1 MVPIIGIETLLFG
14 VDDLPVCV
22 RFFEDLG
29 LPLSAK
35 AAHEAHFK
43 LADGSNVRLLHT
55 GNPLLP
61 RNSGNRSGV
70 REVVW
75 GVDCASDR
83 DLIAEDLARD
93 HAIKRDE
100 DGTIHFDPGF
110 GIPMALRV
118 FEKRRVTNAPD
129 PINAPD
135 VVNRLNQHRKW
146 RRRAMPKTM
155 SHVVFAAQD
164 YLAAA
169 QFMCRRLKFR
179 ISDVQESFAVYLRAD
194 GTTDHHNFLLVNA
207 SLPLPGFD
215 GTDRFH
221 HANFGVEDVDEIMV
235 GVNYMQ
241 RRGWPPSEVGLGRH
255 RIDSALFYY
264 FPSPTGGEIELGA
277 DADQVDDAWIPR
289 RWPVPL
295 FAYATFVH
303 NLLPFLQT
311 EPEWTFEYISGDP
324 VSSLSR
330 I

>member
-1 MVPIIGIETLLFG
+1 MPVIGIESLIFG
-14 VDDLPVCV
+14 VDDLSECI

-29 LPLSAK
+29 LPLVSK
-35 AAHEAHFK
+35 GPNEGHFK
-43 LADGSNVRLLHT
+43 LADGSNIWLHHVSNPRLPGHASDR
-55 GNPLLP
+55 P
-61 RNSGNRSGV
+61 GV
-70 REVVW
+70 REVIW
-75 GVDCASDR
+75 GVNTGPDR
-83 DLIAEDLARD
+83 DLIAEDLSRD
-93 HAIKRDE
+93 HKLTQDA

-110 GIPMALRV
+110 GVPMALRV

-129 PINAPD
+129 PINAPG

-146 RRRAMPKTM
+146 RRRAIPKTI
-155 SHVVFAAQD
+155 SHVVFAAKD

-169 QFMCRRLKFR
+169 EFMCRRLKFR
-179 ISDVQESFAVYLRAD
+179 ISDIQESFAVYLRAD

-221 HANFGVEDVDEIMV
+221 HANFGVEDIDEIMV

-241 RRGWPPSEVGLGRH
+241 RRGWAASEVGLGRH

-264 FPSPTGGEIELGA
+264 FPSPMGGEIELGA

-295 FAYATFVH
+295 FAYASFVH

-324 VSSLSR
+324 VARLSR
-330 I
+330 G

>member
-1 MVPIIGIETLLFG
+1 VPIIGIETLLFG
-14 VDDLPVCV
+14 VDDLPACS

-29 LPLSAK
+29 LPLVRRGK
-35 AAHEAHFK
+35 EAVHFQ
-43 LADGSNVRLLHT
+43 LASGSNVHLHHL
-55 GNPLLP
+55 NSPLLP
-61 RNSGNRSGV
+61 SKRGNINGV

-75 GVDCASDR
+75 GVSTASSR
-83 DLIAEDLARD
+83 DKMAEDLARD
-93 HAIKRDE
+93 HAITRDD

-110 GIPMALRV
+110 GVPMALRL

-129 PINAPD
+129 PLNAPD
-135 VVNRLNQHRKW
+135 VVNRLNHPKKW
-146 RRRAMPKTM
+146 RRRALPKVL
-155 SHVVFAAQD
+155 SHVVFAAHD

-169 QFMCRRLKFR
+169 EFMCRRLNFR
-179 ISDVQESFAVYLRAD
+179 ISDIQESFAVYLRAD

-221 HANFGVEDVDEIMV
+221 HANFGVEDIDEIMV

-241 RRGWPPSEVGLGRH
+241 RHGWPSSEVGLGRH

-277 DADQVDDAWIPR
+277 DADQVDDSWIPR

-303 NLLPFLQT
+303 NLLPFLQA
-311 EPEWTFEYISGDP
+311 EPEWTFEYITGDP
-324 VSSLSR
+324 VSILSR
-330 I
+330 